1 MKRRL
6 ISSAITML
14 IIALALTIC
23 AFTGAQGK
31 AGADGKLSFTAMDT
45 VMSLNVPDAD
55 EELLQKCA
63 DRVYEL
69 EKKLSVTDES
79 SEIALLNANGEG
91 AVSEDTQDI
100 LAFALG
106 MCADTGGALDISLYP
121 IVRAWGFTT
130 GQYRVPEQSE
140 IDELLQKV
148 DYRNI
153 SVNEGNAHIGKGCM
167 VDLGSVAKGYAA
179 DELHGILSDAGIST
193 GLIDLGGNLYCMGT
207 KADGSKWKVGLKDP
221 LGDGYCG
228 ALEIIDSA
236 VATSGCYERYFEG
249 EDGAIYGHIFD
260 PSTGYPVDNGVLSVT
275 VTGKSAAVCDALSTA
290 LFVMGS
296 EKACEYLKGH
306 EELDAVII
314 CRDEQIYAT
323 SRLKDAFSPIGDYAD
338 WTVNWI
344 E

>member
-1 MKRRL
+1 MKKRL
-6 ISSAITML
+6 ISSGVTLL

-23 AFTGAQGK
+23 VFTGTQGK
-31 AGADGKLSFTAMDT
+31 ADADGTLSFTAMDT
-45 VMSLNVPDAD
+45 VMSLSVPDAD
-55 EELLQKCA
+55 DKLLQKCA
-63 DRVYEL
+63 ECIYEL

-79 SEIALLNANGEG
+79 SEIAMLNANGES
-91 AVSEDTQDI
+91 AISEDTQDI
-100 LAFALG
+100 LEFAIS
-106 MCADTGGALDISLYP
+106 MCADTDGALDISLYP

-130 GQYRVPEQSE
+130 GEYRVPEQSE
-140 IDELLQKV
+140 IDELLKKV

-153 SVNEGNAHIGKGCM
+153 SVEDGYAHIDEGCM

-179 DELHGILSDAGIST
+179 DELHGILLDAGIST

-207 KADGSKWKVGLKDP
+207 KADGSAWKVGLKNP

-228 ALEIIDSA
+228 ALEVTDSA

-249 EDGAIYGHIFD
+249 EDGTIYGHIFD
-260 PSTGYPVDNGVLSVT
+260 PSTGYPVESTVLSVT
-275 VTGKSAAVCDALSTA
+275 VIGKSAAVCDALSTA

-296 EKACEYLKGH
+296 DKACEYLKEH
-306 EELDAVII
+306 TELDAVII
-314 CRDEQIYAT
+314 CSSEQIYAT
-323 SRLKDAFSPIGDYAD
+323 SGLKDAFSPIGDYAD